1 MRVLSEARVLAVVCT
16 GLYAGIILGD
26 HMGASYARP
35 ALTVADFIRF
45 QQIQHVH
52 FKPLLIPITLGA
64 VLGGLAWIWLLRS
77 RWRTT
82 EFWLVTL
89 ATAAMVAVAAMTRIV
104 NFPINDAMMTWSAA
118 APPPN
123 VRDLWA
129 PWESVHTVRAT
140 LSVLAFILEVLALRV
155 E

>member
-1 MRVLSEARVLAVVCT
+1 MRILSASRVVAVVCT

-26 HMGASYARP
+26 RMGASYARP

-64 VLGGLAWIWLLRS
+64 VLGGLIWIWLLRP
-77 RWRTT
+77 RWRTAG
-82 EFWLVTL
+82 FWLVT
-89 ATAAMVAVAAMTRIV
+89 AGTAAMVAVAAMTRLV
-104 NFPINDAMMTWSAA
+104 NFPINDAMVTWSAA

-129 PWESVHTVRAT
+129 PWEQVNTVRAT
-140 LSVLAFILEVLALRV
+140 LSVLAFVVEVLALRV

>member
-1 MRVLSEARVLAVVCT
+1 MSILSASRVLAVVCT

-26 HMGASYARP
+26 RMGASFARP
-35 ALTVADFIRF
+35 ALSVADFIRF

-64 VLGGLAWIWLLRS
+64 VLGGLIWIWLLRS
-77 RWRTT
+77 RWRTAG
-82 EFWLVTL
+82 FWFLT
-89 ATAAMVAVAAMTRIV
+89 AGTAAMVAVAAMTRIV
-104 NFPINDAMMTWSAA
+104 NFPINDAMMTWSAV

-129 PWESVHTVRAT
+129 PWEQVHTVRAT
-140 LSVLAFILEVLALRV
+140 LSVLAFILQVLALRV